1 MKLII
6 ASNNAHKLVEIKAIL
21 GGLFDEILSMRE
33 AGIDHETVEDGAT
46 FMENAEKK
54 AREIAQIAG
63 CCALADDSG
72 ICVDALDG
80 APGIYS
86 ARFCGRHG
94 DDAANNRLLLEKLK
108 DKDDRRDDVLANAL
122 ISETRFPQG
131 ANRAK
136 VIFIKGMTLLNSG
149 DASGCT
155 AEMQQ
160 VVEKY
165 PDSEVT
171 PIAGMILKGVQ
182 DGRRLHGGKFD
193 IGDLWTRRTT
203 ISTAATD
210 SAVSDTLSVER
221 QSPYVFILAFN
232 PAEVTS
238 NKLLFAIGKYNFT
251 HFMVRSFDMRIEE
264 TDGSARLVVSGFLNY
279 DEAAQYARRIGSD
292 KDMTT
297 RLQGCRRL
305 VVSEANM
312 PLLGTRYSYDD
323 YDRFFIRTLAPVKV
337 STESLLNLPE
347 TIVVAESPDD
357 TDSSDDSDYQQESE
371 SPDESDTF
379 DFDEDFYR

>member
-1 MKLII
+1 
-6 ASNNAHKLVEIKAIL
+6 
-21 GGLFDEILSMRE
+21 
-33 AGIDHETVEDGAT
+33 
-46 FMENAEKK
+46 MENARFGVHIE
-54 AREIAQIAG
+54 
-63 CCALADDSG
+63 DS
-72 ICVDALDG
+72 L
-80 APGIYS
+80 Y
-86 ARFCGRHG
+86 
-94 DDAANNRLLLEKLK
+94 AATYQAF
-108 DKDDRRDDVLANAL
+108 KDDRRDDVLANAL

-171 PIAGMILKGVQ
+171 PIAGMILKGVHE
-182 DGRRLHGGKFD
+182 GRRLHGGKFD
-193 IGDLWTRRTT
+193 IGDLWTLRTT

-221 QSPYVFILAFN
+221 QLPYVFILAFN

-264 TDGSARLVVSGFLNY
+264 TEGSARLVVSGFLNY
-279 DEAAQYARRIGSD
+279 DEAAQYARRISSD

-357 TDSSDDSDYQQESE
+357 IDSSDESDYQQESE